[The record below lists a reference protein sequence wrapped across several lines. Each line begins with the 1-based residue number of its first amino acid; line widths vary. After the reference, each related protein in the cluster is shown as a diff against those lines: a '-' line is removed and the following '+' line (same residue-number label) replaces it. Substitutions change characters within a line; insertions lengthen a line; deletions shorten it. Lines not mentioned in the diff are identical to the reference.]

1 MFKEGVGKA
10 TERTTASH
18 SPTKHGRQVPK
29 FAIKTVGEGEEIT
42 LEELF
47 VLKCSLC
54 KAIFSMNDTDGL
66 FEAKEAKRNT
76 LLELIELMDQD
87 STNDTALQHARATI
101 MKSNK
106 AMTEL
111 FAMIRTNL
119 IRTPK

>member
-1 MFKEGVGKA
+1 M
-10 TERTTASH
+10 
-18 SPTKHGRQVPK
+18 
-29 FAIKTVGEGEEIT
+29 
-42 LEELF
+42 
-47 VLKCSLC
+47 LKCGLC
-54 KAIFSMNDTDGL
+54 KVIFSMNDSDGH

-87 STNDTALQHARATI
+87 ITNEAGLQHARATI